1 MMLEKSLLEKVLQKA
16 LKTGGDFAEIF
27 EETNYSTRYSMLNG
41 VVESANGGIRYGVG
55 LRIYHDV
62 ESFYAYTN
70 DTSEENL
77 LKMADNLAG
86 ALHGS
91 PVCEPKALTEVF
103 YENRHPIKQY
113 PKQTSAQDKI
123 ELMKRANEAAAAYDP
138 VIKKVM
144 ISYLDDEQ
152 HVAISNSDGRYIQ
165 DVRVRTR
172 MVANVIAEDGN
183 LVETGSCNPG
193 AHMGMEFYEETLPE
207 EIGKEAARIAR
218 TMLYAEDCPSGV
230 MPVVIDNGFGGVI
243 FHEACGHSLE
253 AAAVAKNQS
262 VFSGKLGQKIASEC
276 VTAIDD
282 GTIPNAWGSENI
294 DDEGNFSKRNV
305 LIEKGILKSYLVDT
319 LNGRRMQMPSTS
331 SSRRESYKWESVSR
345 MTNTFIAEGED
356 EFEDMIKDIKFGL
369 YAKKMGGGS
378 VNPSTGD
385 YNFSVREAYLIKDGV
400 IGKPVKGATLIGNG
414 ADTLLKIDK
423 VGKNLLR
430 AQGMCGASSGS
441 IPTDVGQPAIRVSSM
456 IVGGKDGGKADE

>member
-1 MMLEKSLLEKVLQKA
+1 MLEKSLLEKVLQEA

-41 VVESANGGIRYGVG
+41 VVEGANGGIRYGVG

-77 LKMADNLAG
+77 LKMAGNLAG
-86 ALHGS
+86 ALHGT
-91 PVCEPKALTEVF
+91 PVCKPKAFTEIF
-103 YENRHPIKQY
+103 YESRHPIKQY
-113 PKQTSAQDKI
+113 PKQTSAQEKI
-123 ELMKRANEAAAAYDP
+123 ELMKRANDAAAAYDP

-152 HVAISNSDGRYIQ
+152 HVAISNSDGKYIQ

-172 MVANVIAEDGN
+172 MAVNVIAEDGN

-207 EIGKEAARIAR
+207 EIGREAARIAR
-218 TMLYAEDCPSGV
+218 TMLYADDCPSGV

-262 VFSGKLGQKIASEC
+262 VFCDKLGQKIASEC

-369 YAKKMGGGS
+369 YAKNMGGGS

-423 VGKNLLR
+423 VGKNLSR

-456 IVGGKDGGKADE
+456 IVGGKDGGNADE